1 MMTMMIH
8 AIRIK
13 TAKRTQM
20 IDITKEI
27 ASVIVDSHL
36 QEGYVI
42 VFVPHTTAAVTIN
55 EGADHD
61 VADDIIE
68 TLKRLIPMNNSF
80 KHVEGNSDA
89 HIKSSLLGASQCI
102 LVENNRL
109 LLGSWQHVFLYEG
122 DGPRTRTVH
131 VKLISTKET

>member
-1 MMTMMIH
+1 
-8 AIRIK
+8 
-13 TAKRTQM
+13 M
-20 IDITKEI
+20 IDITNDIKRLIEKYTI
-27 ASVIVDSHL
+27 IN
-36 QEGYVI
+36 GYVI

-55 EGADHD
+55 EGADPD
-61 VADDIIE
+61 VADDIVE

-109 LLGSWQHVFLYEG
+109 ILGSWQHVFLYEG

>member
-1 MMTMMIH
+1 MIH
-8 AIRIK
+8 SIAIQ
-13 TAKRTQM
+13 TTKRNQM
-20 IDITKEI
+20 IDITNDIKRLIEKYTI
-27 ASVIVDSHL
+27 IN
-36 QEGYVI
+36 GYVI

-55 EGADHD
+55 EGADPD
-61 VADDIIE
+61 VADDIVE

-109 LLGSWQHVFLYEG
+109 ILGSWQHVFLYEG

>member
-1 MMTMMIH
+1 MIH
-8 AIRIK
+8 SITIQ
-13 TAKRTQM
+13 TTKRNQM
-20 IDITKEI
+20 IDITNDIKRLIDEYTMI
-27 ASVIVDSHL
+27 N
-36 QEGYVI
+36 GYVI

-55 EGADHD
+55 EGADPD

-68 TLKRLIPMNNSF
+68 TLKRLIPVKNSF

-109 LLGSWQHVFLYEG
+109 ILRSWQHVFLYEG
-122 DGPRTRTVH
+122 DGPTN
-131 VKLISTKET
+131 SNCSC